1 MNKGFIPPPHPA
13 CPPDRAAGTLQRG
26 VRPSP
31 KGRHTKSCGGQ
42 RHESDNEKIRF
53 VVISPHPVVISG
65 RTRVVGMPLRLRR
78 RLLPPAIPLSAP
90 PCLRRFANLQADG

>member
-1 MNKGFIPPPHPA
+1 MNKGFTPPPHPA

-65 RTRVVGMPLRLRR
+65 RTRTCGGSHCD
-78 RLLPPAIPLSAP
+78 SAGAC
-90 PCLRRFANLQADG
+90 CLRPSRSLPRRA